1 MGETKKNRP
10 PDCVTE
16 TRVGNTMLTVSGY
29 FKEGGLETA
38 VDKMARVLK
47 TEAVLQNMECA
58 KENRQIDRK

>member
-1 MGETKKNRP
+1 MGETKKNRQ

-16 TRVGNTMLTVSGY
+16 TRVGNTMLIVSGY

-38 VDKMARVLK
+38 MDKMARVLK

-58 KENRQIDRK
+58 KENRQMDKK